1 MIYPNVGGIDRIL
14 RVSLGPVLIVAG
26 VLLLTGKSSL
36 GVILAVV
43 GALALLTGVVRFCV
57 LYVPFGV
64 STARSREQISRL
76 KQVCCSGS
84 VNETQNKLGAPS
96 GKF

>member
-1 MIYPNVGGIDRIL
+1 MIYPNVGGIDRVL
-14 RVSLGPVLIVAG
+14 RVSLGPVLIIAG

-43 GALALLTGVVRFCV
+43 GVLALVTGIVRFCV

-64 STARSREQISRL
+64 STARLREKTASLGKACCGGWNIL
-76 KQVCCSGS
+76 KEKGVVS
-84 VNETQNKLGAPS
+84 
-96 GKF
+96 

>member
-1 MIYPNVGGIDRIL
+1 MTYPNVGGIDRIL

-36 GVILAVV
+36 GMMLAVV
-43 GALALLTGVVRFCV
+43 GVLALVTGIVRFCV

-64 STARSREQISRL
+64 STVRPREKTVSLR
-76 KQVCCSGS
+76 KTCCGGS
-84 VNETQNKLGAPS
+84 MKETPGELRATKR
-96 GKF
+96 